1 MSANLL
7 TFRIRSNL
15 LNATLMQA
23 PRITTAIPKQR
34 YQMGDYQAVVLGD
47 IESPDPARY
56 HYILALVRTGESKP
70 GFFVTCEKNPR
81 SRAAEGSH
89 RLRVVSEE
97 FDEEMG
103 SSNDW
108 SDVDAFAAQALT
120 LAAKVLGLGDTQPER
135 LM

>member
-1 MSANLL
+1 
-7 TFRIRSNL
+7 
-15 LNATLMQA
+15 MQA

-56 HYILALVRTGESKP
+56 HYILALVRSGESKP

-89 RLRVVSEE
+89 RLRIVSEVFE
-97 FDEEMG
+97 EEMG
-103 SSNDW
+103 SSDNW
-108 SDVDAFAAQALT
+108 SDVDAFATQALA